1 MLYFD
6 LTVVFHVALDK
17 RWYINGIVAV
27 ILTAFRMGF
36 FRTADGWVGGWG
48 GAKRPP
54 FLKSA
59 THPTMIQLV
68 TVIPY
73 PKKT

>member
-6 LTVVFHVALDK
+6 LIVVFHVALDK

-36 FRTADGWVGGWG
+36 FRTAD
-48 GAKRPP
+48 
-54 FLKSA
+54 
-59 THPTMIQLV
+59 
-68 TVIPY
+68 
-73 PKKT
+73 

>member
-6 LTVVFHVALDK
+6 LIVVFHVALDK

-36 FRTADGWVGGWG
+36 FRTAAGGGGGWG

-59 THPTMIQLV
+59 THPTMIKLV